1 MRFLLCGINA
11 KYIHSNLAI
20 FSLKAY
26 ADRKKIPEAEII
38 LKEYTINN
46 YVEDILQDLYEEKAD
61 VVIFSCYIWNIS
73 FVRELAAEL
82 KKVSPDVKIWAGG
95 PEVSY
100 AANKF
105 LMENP
110 AFDLIMQGEGEEVF
124 SELIRL
130 TVEKK
135 CRIKDVYKQSES
147 KKVLSWIVEKRY
159 SIERKQ
165 AVKEEKDIEDKY
177 FAGEDNVYPTNY
189 IDMSKLQKLQ
199 GIAVRDFSGEVALG
213 NAESNI
219 GNKTKIINT
228 GFATLMDMDTI
239 PFVYEDFHLFEH
251 KILYYETS
259 RGCPFCC
266 SYCLSSVD
274 KTVRFRS
281 LPIVK
286 KELDAFLEAKVPQ
299 VKFVDRTFNCNRQRA
314 IDIWSYLVEHD
325 NGITNF
331 HFEVAADLLNEEEME
346 LIKTMRPGLIQL
358 EIGVQSTNLDTI
370 REIHRTMKFEQVAEV
385 VRRINSYGNVHQHLD
400 LIAGLPY
407 EDYES
412 FGKSFDDVYALEPE
426 QLQLGFLKVLKG
438 SYMEEKKDDY
448 GLVYKGMPPYEVLYT
463 KWLPYEDTLRLKG
476 IEEMVETYY
485 NSRQFCYTLPYLI
498 RHFKRPF
505 TLFEKLAEYYEEN
518 GLDTLSHA
526 RTARY
531 EILYDFARFYDAE
544 RCEAYKQLLTLD
556 FYLRE
561 NAKSRPLFAGDER
574 ISKEEFRLF
583 YDREDEERR
592 YLENYEN
599 MEKRQLRKMTHI
611 ERFSYDV
618 LGDMK
623 EEECVLLFDYQN
635 RNPLDHQAKV
645 FCVTEEI
652 RELCKQ

>member
-1 MRFLLCGINA
+1 MKILLAACNA
-11 KYIHSNLAI
+11 KYIHSNLAVYN
-20 FSLKAY
+20 LKSCSGKY
-26 ADRKKIPEAEII
+26 SPNVVI
-38 LKEYTINN
+38 KEYTINQIRD
-46 YVEDILQDLYEEKAD
+46 DILKDIYLEQPD
-61 VVIFSCYIWNIS
+61 VICFSCYIWNIS
-73 FVRELAAEL
+73 FVKELVPDL
-82 KKVSPDVKIWAGG
+82 KKILPHVDFWAGG

-100 AANKF
+100 DAVEF
-105 LMENP
+105 LKKNP
-110 AFDLIMQGEGEEVF
+110 AFFGVMVGEGEETF
-124 SELIRL
+124 HELAG
-130 TVEKK
+130 
-135 CRIKDVYKQSES
+135 Y
-147 KKVLSWIVEKRY
+147 Y
-159 SIERKQ
+159 IERKPENL
-165 AVKEEKDIEDKY
+165 KEIRGVAFHDETKVPDI
-177 FAGEDNVYPTNY
+177 VH
-189 IDMSKLQKLQ
+189 
-199 GIAVRDFSGEVALG
+199 
-213 NAESNI
+213 
-219 GNKTKIINT
+219 T
-228 GFATLMDMDTI
+228 GWRELMDLSKV
-239 PFVYEDFHLFEH
+239 PFAYSNLTEF
-251 KILYYETS
+251 KNRIIYYESS
-259 RGCPFCC
+259 RGCPFSC
-266 SYCLSSVD
+266 SYCLSSID
-274 KTVRFRS
+274 KKLRFRDIE
-281 LPIVK
+281 LVK
-286 KELDAFLEAKVPQ
+286 KELQFFIDNKVPQ
-299 VKFVDRTFNCNRQRA
+299 VKFVDRTFNCKHDHA
-314 IDIWSYLVEHD
+314 MEIWRYITEND

-331 HFEVAADLLNEEEME
+331 HFEISADLLRAEELALM
-346 LIKTMRPGLIQL
+346 KTMRPGLIQL
-358 EIGVQSTNLDTI
+358 EIGVQSTNPQTI
-370 REIHRTMKFEQVAEV
+370 KAIRRTMDFEKLKGIVEQ
-385 VRRINSYGNVHQHLD
+385 IHSFGNIHQHLD

-407 EDYES
+407 EGYDS
-412 FGKSFDDVYALEPE
+412 FHKSFCDVYALRPE
-426 QLQLGFLKVLKG
+426 QFQLGFLKVLKG

-463 KWLPYEDTLRLKG
+463 KWLPYKDTLRLKG

>member
-1 MRFLLCGINA
+1 MKILLAACNA
-11 KYIHSNLAI
+11 KYIHSNLAV
-20 FSLKAY
+20 FNLKACAKEY
-26 ADRKKIPEAEII
+26 DSNVVLR
-38 LKEYTINN
+38 EYTINQQKD
-46 YVEDILQDLYEEKAD
+46 DILKDIYRCHPD
-61 VVIFSCYIWNIS
+61 VICISCYIWNIT
-73 FVRELAAEL
+73 FVRELMQDL
-82 KKVSPDVKIWAGG
+82 RKILPDVPFWAGG

-100 AANKF
+100 DAEEF
-105 LMENP
+105 LKKNP
-110 AFDLIMQGEGEEVF
+110 AFDGIMVGEGEETF
-124 SELIRL
+124 LELVKHYMNGSPSL
-130 TVEKK
+130 EKTTGL
-135 CRIKDVYKQSES
+135 VYCKPDGTIQNNGWRQIMD
-147 KKVLSWIVEKRY
+147 LSRVP
-159 SIERKQ
+159 
-165 AVKEEKDIEDKY
+165 
-177 FAGEDNVYPTNY
+177 FA
-189 IDMSKLQKLQ
+189 
-199 GIAVRDFSGEVALG
+199 
-213 NAESNI
+213 
-219 GNKTKIINT
+219 
-228 GFATLMDMDTI
+228 
-239 PFVYEDFHLFEH
+239 YEDLKDFENR
-251 KILYYETS
+251 IIYYESS
-259 RGCPFCC
+259 RGCPFSC

-274 KTVRFRS
+274 KKLRFRD
-281 LPIVK
+281 LELVK
-286 KELDAFLEAKVPQ
+286 KELQFFLDHKVPQ
-299 VKFVDRTFNCNRQRA
+299 VKFVDRTFNCKHDHA
-314 IDIWSYLVEHD
+314 MTIWQYIKDHD

-331 HFEVAADLLNEEEME
+331 HFEISADLLRENELE
-346 LIKTMRPGLIQL
+346 LMSTMRPGLIQL

-623 EEECVLLFDYQN
+623 EKECVLLFDYQN

-652 RELCKQ
+652 WELCKQ

>member
-1 MRFLLCGINA
+1 MTVWR
-11 KYIHSNLAI
+11 YI
-20 FSLKAY
+20 K
-26 ADRKKIPEAEII
+26 
-38 LKEYTINN
+38 
-46 YVEDILQDLYEEKAD
+46 
-61 VVIFSCYIWNIS
+61 
-73 FVRELAAEL
+73 
-82 KKVSPDVKIWAGG
+82 
-95 PEVSY
+95 
-100 AANKF
+100 
-105 LMENP
+105 
-110 AFDLIMQGEGEEVF
+110 
-124 SELIRL
+124 
-130 TVEKK
+130 
-135 CRIKDVYKQSES
+135 
-147 KKVLSWIVEKRY
+147 
-159 SIERKQ
+159 
-165 AVKEEKDIEDKY
+165 
-177 FAGEDNVYPTNY
+177 
-189 IDMSKLQKLQ
+189 
-199 GIAVRDFSGEVALG
+199 
-213 NAESNI
+213 
-219 GNKTKIINT
+219 
-228 GFATLMDMDTI
+228 
-239 PFVYEDFHLFEH
+239 
-251 KILYYETS
+251 
-259 RGCPFCC
+259 
-266 SYCLSSVD
+266 
-274 KTVRFRS
+274 
-281 LPIVK
+281 
-286 KELDAFLEAKVPQ
+286 
-299 VKFVDRTFNCNRQRA
+299 
-314 IDIWSYLVEHD
+314 EHD

-505 TLFEKLAEYYEEN
+505 TLFEQLAEYYEEN

-618 LGDMK
+618 LGDVK